1 MRVTL
6 RIDGGLAYL
15 PGLAKARTLDLDT
28 LPVSER
34 ERICGLIDAARGH
47 AGTRTSSPQ
56 APDARTY
63 TIHVDDAGRC
73 TTLTLAEPFADERC
87 ARLVEALREHLA

>member
-15 PGLAKARTLDLDT
+15 PGLARPRTLDLDT
-28 LPVSER
+28 LPAPER
-34 ERICGLIDAARGH
+34 ERICALIDAARGQARH
-47 AGTRTSSPQ
+47 DAASR

-63 TIHVDDAGRC
+63 TIDVENGARS
-73 TTLTLAEPFADERC
+73 TSFALTEPFADEHC
-87 ARLVEALREHLA
+87 ARLVEALRAHLR